1 MTKRCGVCRCRLTDT
16 ETIIMKRD
24 ICRGCGWRGKD
35 DHKGFLDR
43 CIQENLDDI
52 AVLQAHVKYLESL
65 RDDDS
70 WLLDRE

>member
-1 MTKRCGVCRCRLTDT
+1 
-16 ETIIMKRD
+16 MKRD